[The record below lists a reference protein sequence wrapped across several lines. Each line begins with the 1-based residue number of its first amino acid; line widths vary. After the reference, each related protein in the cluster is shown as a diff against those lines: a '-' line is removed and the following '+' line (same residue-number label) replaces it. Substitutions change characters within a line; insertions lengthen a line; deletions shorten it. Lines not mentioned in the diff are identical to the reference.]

1 VTHVIRLT
9 VISPRLF
16 HPVSSLV
23 ILDLSHNLLDT
34 GCETC
39 LGSASFQVTFSK
51 PNQFFPSCK
60 QQIFCRFVFLVYR
73 CDTFILV
80 LKGSCKI

>member
-1 VTHVIRLT
+1 VFRLT

-39 LGSASFQVTFSK
+39 LGSASFQVIFSK
-51 PNQFFPSCK
+51 PNQFFASSK
-60 QQIFCRFVFLVYR
+60 QQLFGIFFIFFLFTKV
-73 CDTFILV
+73 TFLFWF

>member
-1 VTHVIRLT
+1 VIRLT

-39 LGSASFQVTFSK
+39 LGSASFQVLFSK
-51 PNQFFPSCK
+51 TNHFFPLVNSK
-60 QQIFCRFVFLVYR
+60 YFAFFL
-73 CDTFILV
+73 T
-80 LKGSCKI
+80 K

>member
-1 VTHVIRLT
+1 VVRLT

-39 LGSASFQVTFSK
+39 LGSASFQVPF
-51 PNQFFPSCK
+51 PNQTSFF
-60 QQIFCRFVFLVYR
+60 RFLQSAN
-73 CDTFILV
+73 I
-80 LKGSCKI
+80 